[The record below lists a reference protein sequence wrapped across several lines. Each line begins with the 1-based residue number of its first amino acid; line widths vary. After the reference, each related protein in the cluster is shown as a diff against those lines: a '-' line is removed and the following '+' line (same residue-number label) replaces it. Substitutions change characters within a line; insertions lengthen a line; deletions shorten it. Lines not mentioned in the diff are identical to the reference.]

1 MAASGRTWLFYMADR
16 TITALKAQQRNPNR
30 INVFLDGEY
39 AFSLARIVAAWL
51 RPGAQISETKISQLL
66 SQDETEKAFQKA
78 VQFIS
83 VRPRSENEVSQRL
96 KLKGVSPE
104 VVAQVVDRLR
114 QAGLLSDESFA
125 RNWVENRSAFRP
137 RSARMLAMELRQK
150 GVNDQIIQDSLPD
163 SEDEI
168 ALAHQAARRYVQRLH
183 NLDWKTFQQRLGG
196 FLMRRGFSY
205 EVVKPIVQ
213 QLWEERP
220 ADLDMIMENDEVKD
234 DAPK

>member
-1 MAASGRTWLFYMADR
+1 MAFFMAER

-30 INVFLDGEY
+30 INVFLDGQY

-51 RPGAQISETKISQLL
+51 RPGAQISDTKISQLL
-66 SQDETEKAFQKA
+66 SQDETEKAFLKA

-104 VVAQVVDRLR
+104 VVAQVIDRLR

-168 ALAHQAARRYVQRLH
+168 ALALLAARKYVQRLH